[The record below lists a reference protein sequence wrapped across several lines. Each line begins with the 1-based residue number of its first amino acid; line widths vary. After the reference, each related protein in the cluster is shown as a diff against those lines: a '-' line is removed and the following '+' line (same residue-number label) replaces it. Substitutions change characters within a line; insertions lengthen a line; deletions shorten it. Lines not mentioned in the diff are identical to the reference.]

1 MSFSKGPFRLSNL
14 SDLEYKYEDNKKELV
29 KEKELN
35 RSLVEELNSI
45 HKNMKSLEDDNLQ
58 NNENVEL
65 LNKEI
70 IELKDELEVKNN
82 ELIEAR
88 DKAEKLS
95 YEKQKIMENGKDSR
109 QELKTSKYKVLDL
122 EKKLMDAQIEIAKL
136 KKERNPLMK

>member
-1 MSFSKGPFRLSNL
+1 M
-14 SDLEYKYEDNKKELV
+14 

-45 HKNMKSLEDDNLQ
+45 HKNIKALEDDNLQ
-58 NNENVEL
+58 NNESVEL

-70 IELKDELEVKNN
+70 IELKDELELKNN

-109 QELKTSKYKVLDL
+109 Q
-122 EKKLMDAQIEIAKL
+122 
-136 KKERNPLMK
+136 